1 MKFPAPSNNTSHPY
15 LRLQFKLVKWCVSDS
30 QTQVTAKMFEYQYTR
45 THSKADFQLI
55 PYV

>member
-30 QTQVTAKMFEYQYTR
+30 QAQVTAKMFEYQYTR

-55 PYV
+55 LYV